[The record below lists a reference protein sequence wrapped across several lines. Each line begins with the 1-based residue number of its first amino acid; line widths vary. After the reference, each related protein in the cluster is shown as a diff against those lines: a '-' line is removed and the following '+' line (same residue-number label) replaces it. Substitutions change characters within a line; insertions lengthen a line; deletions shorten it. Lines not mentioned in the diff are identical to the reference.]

1 MISRIIHIL
10 VAQCALLFCLF
21 SPFEICAQSFVRQT
35 PTGTF
40 GKRENNIYAPELYAK
55 EINFIATL
63 VDLPGAKNTKSYW
76 ELSYQLYFIPED
88 KYYEALERMP
98 AGSANPGP
106 EQFPGKILLAEAHAK
121 KAKLATLKERTH
133 ISNRLPFKD
142 KIPDPAR
149 TKFAR
154 VMTSYSI
161 KIFDAELNTTVY
173 RSGIFLT
180 KPYDQDTSNSATPAP
195 RQTIYLNFMISP
207 QGVLNRSQSP
217 RKADDITWR

>member
-1 MISRIIHIL
+1 MISRTVHLL
-10 VAQCALLFCLF
+10 VQCALLFCVFSLF
-21 SPFEICAQSFVRQT
+21 DIRAQSFGPQT

-40 GKRENNIYAPELYAK
+40 GKRENNVYAPELYAK
-55 EINFIATL
+55 EIDFIATL

-88 KYYEALERMP
+88 KYYESLERMP

-106 EQFPGKILLAEAHAK
+106 EQFPGKILLAEAHEK
-121 KAKLATLKERTH
+121 KVKLATLKERTYVA
-133 ISNRLPFKD
+133 NKLPFKD
-142 KIPDPAR
+142 KIPDSAR

-173 RSGIFLT
+173 RSGIFLA
-180 KPYDQDTSNSATPAP
+180 KPYDQDPSNSATPTP

-207 QGVLNRSQSP
+207 QGALQRSQSP
-217 RKADDITWR
+217 RKADDTTWR